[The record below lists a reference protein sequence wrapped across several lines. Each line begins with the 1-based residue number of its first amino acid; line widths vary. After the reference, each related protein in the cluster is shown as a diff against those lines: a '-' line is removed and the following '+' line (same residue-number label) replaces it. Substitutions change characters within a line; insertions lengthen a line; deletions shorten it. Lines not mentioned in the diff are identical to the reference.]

1 MTLVPSAPS
10 VDLLVKSNATFASIN
25 LATWADHG
33 CSIMNF
39 ALQYKL
45 HLSNDYIMLSNN
57 IIPEQKSIFL
67 SDLLPASW
75 YDVIM
80 TAFSEAGS
88 TEAQYQFATL
98 TVDGGKWIHL
108 CLCVSVCRNTS
119 PSPLSSLLSTL
130 S

>member
-1 MTLVPSAPS
+1 
-10 VDLLVKSNATFASIN
+10 
-25 LATWADHG
+25 
-33 CSIMNF
+33 MNF

-57 IIPEQKSIFL
+57 IIPEQKTIVL

-98 TVDGGKWIHL
+98 TIDGGK
-108 CLCVSVCRNTS
+108 
-119 PSPLSSLLSTL
+119 
-130 S
+130 